1 MPSTTPFD
9 DSVVK
14 SVRLGPRPGR
24 ATRVVLDLEGAGR
37 HTVFTLYNPF
47 RIVVDIDRRT
57 GAPAVV
63 AAVHTTPSPPAVL
76 KASAPVTRGV
86 PPVAAPAPKPTPVP
100 APVPDAPTERVRV
113 PADEEVRPAPPVAPS
128 A

>member
-1 MPSTTPFD
+1 MPLTTPFD

-57 GAPAVV
+57 GSPAVV
-63 AAVHTTPSPPAVL
+63 AAVHTTLGA
-76 KASAPVTRGV
+76 AAGAP
-86 PPVAAPAPKPTPVP
+86 
-100 APVPDAPTERVRV
+100 
-113 PADEEVRPAPPVAPS
+113 RPRRR
-128 A
+128 